1 MEKLYLYKKPK
12 QKHGQVF
19 SGLGGVGV
27 SLKLIL
33 NILKSKFL
41 LFQALFLYSFFLKQC
56 LSITK
61 DIVARESNLFFYYI
75 VNQQFKTILKKEVLK
90 GVKGVYNGWYN
101 SNYGVPIKL

>member
-1 MEKLYLYKKPK
+1 MEKLCLYEKPK
-12 QKHGQVF
+12 QKHFGRVF

-90 GVKGVYNGWYN
+90 GVKGVYNG
-101 SNYGVPIKL
+101 

>member
-12 QKHGQVF
+12 QKHWQVF

-90 GVKGVYNGWYN
+90 GVKGVYNG
-101 SNYGVPIKL
+101 